1 MAAVTPSKSF
11 LHSSTN
17 AKSSNVLNTHLISS
31 NFRNTQLRFQSNSV
45 KLLSLRSGGKT
56 EYKCGDCYIHKSSG
70 IKRGRGRGGGG
81 CVAVRCT
88 AEGIERGLAVGG
100 RGQEGNFAMPE
111 RFKVVAL
118 MACCMCLCNADRVVM
133 SVAIVPLAAKHG
145 WSSSF
150 LGIVQVPYLSLS
162 LSLSFKSFY
171 VCCVFE
177 YLGNELIY

>member
-1 MAAVTPSKSF
+1 MAAVTPIQSF

-17 AKSSNVLNTHLISS
+17 AKSSNLLNTRLSS
-31 NFRNTQLRFQSNSV
+31 AKFGSTQLKFQSNSV
-45 KLLSLRSGGKT
+45 KSLSLKSGGKT
-56 EYKCGDCYIHKSSG
+56 EYKCGDCYDHNSSG
-70 IKRGRGRGGGG
+70 IKRGRGRG

-88 AEGIERGLAVGG
+88 AEGIERRIAVGG

-111 RFKVVAL
+111 RFMVVAL

-150 LGIVQVPYLSLS
+150 LGIVQVPYLS
-162 LSLSFKSFY
+162 FKSLCVSLC
-171 VCCVFE
+171 VCVLE
-177 YLGNELIY
+177 YFSIWYDTRQE